1 LLLEP
6 ALEYAV
12 DPGGLVLVSVE
23 DSSSGDVA
31 FPVVIVGEP
40 WEGWEQN
47 TDQPIVRST
56 SKEQRETKGRRKD
69 QGRYQLTCP

>member
-23 DSSSGDVA
+23 DSSRRDVA

-47 TDQPIVRST
+47 TDQPIVRSISRSRGGRKGGGKIKEGT
-56 SKEQRETKGRRKD
+56 S
-69 QGRYQLTCP
+69 